1 MHRRLPTARLLE
13 LRSGVRGERGQA
25 VVEFA
30 LVVPLIAAIV
40 LILVDFGKSM
50 NYWLDLQQVANEAA
64 RQAAVNGTVSDASI
78 RARLKSKEL
87 EDGGADSSADAACI
101 AVTLT
106 GTKVGDAVTVEIS
119 SNYHWFSF
127 PLSLIPI
134 GDRDSWKIKGSAT
147 MRLERVPTYSAL
159 GPCP

>member
-1 MHRRLPTARLLE
+1 MHRRLQPARLLE
-13 LRSGVRGERGQA
+13 LRRRARGASGQA

-30 LVVPLIAAIV
+30 LVVPLIAALV

-101 AVTLT
+101 AVSLT
-106 GTKVGDAVTVEIS
+106 GTDVGDAVTVEIS
-119 SNYHWFSF
+119 STYHWFSF
-127 PLSLIPI
+127 PDWIPI
-134 GDRDSWKIKGSAT
+134 GDRDSWTIKGSAT
-147 MRLERVPTYSAL
+147 MRLERVPTYGAI